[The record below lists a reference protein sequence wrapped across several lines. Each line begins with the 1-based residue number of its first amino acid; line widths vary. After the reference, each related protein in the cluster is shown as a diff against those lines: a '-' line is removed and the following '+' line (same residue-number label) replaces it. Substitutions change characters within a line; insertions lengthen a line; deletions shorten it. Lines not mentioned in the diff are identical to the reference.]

1 MKRAAARGFSFF
13 FFAGGLFY
21 FSPDRLCR
29 EFTLKSALLANVTAL
44 DVSLPGSEKKKR
56 EKKRKDLT
64 GRLGSKF
71 VWSTLMEHMCMGV
84 RTALYKSGDIS
95 FFIRSD

>member
-1 MKRAAARGFSFF
+1 MKRAAARVFFLVF

-44 DVSLPGSEKKKR
+44 DVSLPGSEKKK

-84 RTALYKSGDIS
+84 RTALYKSGYIS